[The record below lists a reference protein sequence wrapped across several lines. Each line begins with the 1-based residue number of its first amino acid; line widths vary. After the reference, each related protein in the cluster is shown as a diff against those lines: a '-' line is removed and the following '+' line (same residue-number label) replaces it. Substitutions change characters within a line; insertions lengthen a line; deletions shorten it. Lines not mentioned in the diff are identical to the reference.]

1 MEEMEKFLRELPK
14 VELHV
19 HLESTMPGE
28 LLEEFAA
35 RHGRQLPRPVGS
47 CTSARQRI

>member
-1 MEEMEKFLRELPK
+1 MMEDLTAFLTRLPK

-28 LLEEFAA
+28 LLERFAA
-35 RHGRQLPRPVGS
+35 RQGKRLPPPGGPAV
-47 CTSARQRI
+47 